1 MLTNRHA
8 QHAGPGINRPE
19 RKPKPPESKEN
30 PLGTG
35 ISGNTYPAGEEEPQ
49 EASGG
54 IVGHNRREEFNIQ
67 ADAPQQLVLEIPR
80 SNQISD
86 EDR

>member
-1 MLTNRHA
+1 ML
-8 QHAGPGINRPE
+8 
-19 RKPKPPESKEN
+19 KPQVRESIIRREN
-30 PLGTG
+30 Q
-35 ISGNTYPAGEEEPQ
+35 SHYPAGEEEPQ
-49 EASGG
+49 ETSGG